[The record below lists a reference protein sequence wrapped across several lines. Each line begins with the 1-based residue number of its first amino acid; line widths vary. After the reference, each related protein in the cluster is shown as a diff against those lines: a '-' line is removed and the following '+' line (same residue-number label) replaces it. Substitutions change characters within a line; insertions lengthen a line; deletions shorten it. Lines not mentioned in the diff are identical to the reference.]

1 MNRGEFAILIH
12 TSKIKIKEIIKLTIW
27 IKSGEILKQTRNKKT
42 NKKVSLIKKFK
53 KILLFKKNL
62 FINFPFNSKILE
74 IKKRAI
80 ANKMCRNIRIGN
92 RVISNYFF
100 FPLFEFFFVNWNKNA
115 INKTVKT

>member
-1 MNRGEFAILIH
+1 MIH
-12 TSKIKIKEIIKLTIW
+12 TSKIKVNEITKLTIW
-27 IKSGEILKQTRNKKT
+27 IKPGEIFKQTRNKKT
-42 NKKVSLIKKFK
+42 NKKISLVRNFQ
-53 KILLFKKNL
+53 KIILFKKNL
-62 FINFPFNSKILE
+62 FINFPFSLKILE

-80 ANKMCRNIRIGN
+80 ANKMWRNIRIGN